1 MDSTLFHIF
10 KRLFRAFFL
19 YIRRFMSYLFHE
31 QILFSSDSNSQI
43 ARRCHTQLNNQSSI
57 AYLGCGYLELKSPVI
72 WSIILKLRVSINSRI
87 TRNAQVYSMAVWL
100 AADGI
105 FLATESR
112 DLGLPSLVH
121 SPTNN
126 LTRMLR
132 TFRRYSIASSPS
144 MFQML
149 FTSFIRQWHI
159 EVADVQ
165 QNPSFSDSNSFHPPI
180 PHPSAPRSI
189 NIEFIHVTIHR
200 NRIHP
205 SISTCPVQ
213 QTSTGVY
220 GFAVYT
226 SHEVCQSSSFSN
238 FQSFLILCQS
248 IACISHLASTQF
260 HSDPGSL
267 DTRHLVMNYRLDSP
281 SSHVLEGSRISRDV
295 QDLISASQSLLSR
308 PCSQDSWVTVIFEYP
323 QILET
328 PSLFTF

>member
-10 KRLFRAFFL
+10 KRLFRAFFP

-165 QNPSFSDSNSFHPPI
+165 QNPSFLDSNSFHPPI

-189 NIEFIHVTIHR
+189 NIEFIHLIIYSTSNSFIETLIHHR
-200 NRIHP
+200 YQHVRLAPARMATQSRHHRRPAEPVCALNFQTFLIFRQFIAYVSRLAFTQFYLNISIHP
-205 SISTCPVQ
+205 TW
-213 QTSTGVY
+213 
-220 GFAVYT
+220 F
-226 SHEVCQSSSFSN
+226 
-238 FQSFLILCQS
+238 
-248 IACISHLASTQF
+248 
-260 HSDPGSL
+260 
-267 DTRHLVMNYRLDSP
+267 
-281 SSHVLEGSRISRDV
+281 
-295 QDLISASQSLLSR
+295 
-308 PCSQDSWVTVIFEYP
+308 
-323 QILET
+323 
-328 PSLFTF
+328 